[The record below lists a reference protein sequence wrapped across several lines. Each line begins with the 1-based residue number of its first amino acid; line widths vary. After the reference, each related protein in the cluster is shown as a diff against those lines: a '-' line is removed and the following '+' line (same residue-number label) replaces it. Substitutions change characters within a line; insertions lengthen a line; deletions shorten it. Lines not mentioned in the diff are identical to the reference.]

1 MRRASADVATRFM
14 IRRMKT
20 VFKGGVLDRWLPL
33 GKHGA
38 PWYSLIFA
46 WEILSDR
53 AGASPRDIATN
64 VMQRG

>member
-1 MRRASADVATRFM
+1 MRRASADAATRFM
-14 IRRMKT
+14 IRRMKI

-46 WEILSDR
+46 WGNPSER
-53 AGASPRDIATN
+53 AGRIARDIATN
-64 VMQRG
+64 IMQRG